1 MKHIQT
7 FESFLNEAA
16 DPLQSTEITVS
27 GDASQPENW
36 SKVANWVW
44 TAYKSGLDWKIS
56 FVLPKV
62 AEFEM
67 ESYQGIKI
75 NPLTDLKEEL
85 FKEGQGTNFDSSVMY
100 NWYKKKG
107 DIPYALSILV
117 RNCSRVAF
125 ADKVKTDLK
134 VDYNLNL
141 QKFGFIPGEHVFDP
155 GNRADDLRVWVEYAP
170 RVITA
175 QGSFSAFKPELEKAL
190 AELEKFLPNKL
201 TVKAEI
207 L

>member
-1 MKHIQT
+1 MKYIQS

-16 DPLQSTEITVS
+16 NPTTEITVS

-36 SKVANWVW
+36 SKVAKWVW
-44 TAYKSGLDWKIS
+44 AASKSVQHWKIS

-67 ESYQGIKI
+67 ENDQKIKI
-75 NPLTDLKEEL
+75 NQLADLKEEL
-85 FKEGQGTNFDSSVMY
+85 FEKGKGTNFDSSVMY
-100 NWYKKKG
+100 NWYKKRE
-107 DIPYALSILV
+107 DIPYVFSILV
-117 RNCSRVAF
+117 RNCSRAAF

-155 GNRADDLRVWVEYAP
+155 ENRADDLRVWVENAP

-190 AELEKFLPNKL
+190 TELKKFLPNTL